1 MADICG
7 TGFDTFFN
15 SVILPFVGLAVV
27 GTSALIA
34 SGFMFGRATA
44 NPKLTLWAR
53 TEVVQ
58 LIVSAASVF
67 FIAAVI
73 NTFCIIDMGE
83 VADIFGITNLGSKN
97 IYDAAEEYTF
107 DAAKYAHNSMTVL
120 RYHLEGYMVLSYL
133 NAFECDFTTGQIGWG
148 CMFGY
153 SGANQQP
160 FGGYGATNAAVNI
173 FFNSTIISTFTALNY
188 AAILMYVYR
197 GFIFVFLPLGVFLRA
212 MPFLRPF
219 GSLLIALALSFLTV
233 FPLMLAIY
241 WLMGDV
247 LIDRAN
253 SFVPNTGGAALTN
266 YLDEDVFPDEEG
278 AGSAGQSAAAA
289 FVGEDVV
296 WDTYFPNEDNVAG
309 AIRFAAYA
317 FIAAVFLP
325 SVALI
330 ATIASVS
337 YLARLYGQEIDL
349 SKLTQLV

>member
-7 TGFDTFFN
+7 VGFDSFFN
-15 SVILPFVGLAVV
+15 TVILPFVGLAVV
-27 GTSALIA
+27 ATSTLIA
-34 SGFMFGRATA
+34 LSFMFGRATT

-67 FIAAVI
+67 FIAAII

-97 IYDAAEEYTF
+97 VYDAAEEYMF
-107 DAAKYAHNSMTVL
+107 DSAHYAHNAMTAI

-133 NAFECDFTTGQIGWG
+133 NAFKCDFETGGIGWG
-148 CMFGY
+148 CLFGY

-160 FGGYGATNAAVNI
+160 FGGYGATTAAMNI
-173 FFNSTIISTFTALNY
+173 FFNSTIIATFTALNY
-188 AAILMYVYR
+188 AAILMFVYR
-197 GFIFVFLPLGVFLRA
+197 GFVFVFLPLGVFLRA
-212 MPFLRPF
+212 MPFLRSF
-219 GSLLIALALSFLTV
+219 GSLLIALALAFLTV
-233 FPLMLAIY
+233 FPLMLGIF
-241 WLMGDV
+241 WLMSEV
-247 LIDRAN
+247 LIDSSN
-253 SFVPNTGGAALTN
+253 NLVPNTGGAALTN
-266 YLDEDVFPDEEG
+266 FLDEDIYPDEEG
-278 AGSAGQSAAAA
+278 AGSAGQSAGAA
-289 FVGEDVV
+289 FAGEDLVF
-296 WDTYFPNEDNVAG
+296 DTYFENGDNVPG
-309 AIRFAAYA
+309 VIRFAAYA

-349 SKLTQLV
+349 SKITQLV